1 MPKPSAGILI
11 FRCRSE
17 IIEVLLVHPGG
28 PFYTKKDVWS
38 IPKGEYE
45 EGEDP
50 FDAARREFKEET
62 GLEAVGSFLPLGDV
76 KYPSNGKVVSAWAV
90 KGDCDPSTLHS
101 NTFSLEWPPKS
112 GRQQEFPEVDR
123 AEWFSVEVAQR
134 KLVKAQVGFL
144 EKLVP
149 LIMTQRCDLAQ

>member
-1 MPKPSAGILI
+1 M

-28 PFYTKKDVWS
+28 PFYDKKDVWS

-62 GLEAVGSFLPLGDV
+62 GLEAVGPFLPLGDV
-76 KYPSNGKVVSAWAV
+76 IYPSNGKVVSAWAV

-101 NTFSLEWPPKS
+101 NTFFLEWPPKS
-112 GRQQEFPEVDR
+112 GKQQEFPEVDR
-123 AEWFSVEVAQR
+123 ADWFSVEVAQR
-134 KLVKAQVGFL
+134 KIVRAQVGFL

-149 LIMTQRCDLAQ
+149 LIVTQRCDLA

>member
-1 MPKPSAGILI
+1 M

-28 PFYTKKDVWS
+28 PFYSKKDVWS

-45 EGEDP
+45 AGEDP

-62 GLEAVGSFLPLGDV
+62 GLEAVGSSFLPLGDV

-134 KLVKAQVGFL
+134 KIVKAQVGFL

-149 LIMTQRCDLAQ
+149 LIVTQRCDLAQ

>member
-1 MPKPSAGILI
+1 MPKPSAGILM

-28 PFYTKKDVWS
+28 PFSAKKDVWS
-38 IPKGEYE
+38 IPKGEYD

-62 GLEAVGSFLPLGDV
+62 GLEAVGPFLPLGDV
-76 KYPSNGKVVSAWAV
+76 EYPSNGKVVYAWAV

-101 NTFSLEWPPKS
+101 NAFSLEWPPKS
-112 GRQQEFPEVDR
+112 GKQQKFPEVDR
-123 AEWFSVEVAQR
+123 ADWFSVEVARR

-144 EKLVP
+144 DKLIP
-149 LIMTQRCDLAQ
+149 LIVAQRCDLA

>member
-1 MPKPSAGILI
+1 MPKPSAGILM

-28 PFYTKKDVWS
+28 PFYIKKDVWS

-62 GLEAVGSFLPLGDV
+62 GLDAVGSFLPLGDV

-123 AEWFSVEVAQR
+123 VEWFSVEVAQR
-134 KLVKAQVGFL
+134 KIVKAQVGFL

-149 LIMTQRCDLAQ
+149 LIVTQRDAT